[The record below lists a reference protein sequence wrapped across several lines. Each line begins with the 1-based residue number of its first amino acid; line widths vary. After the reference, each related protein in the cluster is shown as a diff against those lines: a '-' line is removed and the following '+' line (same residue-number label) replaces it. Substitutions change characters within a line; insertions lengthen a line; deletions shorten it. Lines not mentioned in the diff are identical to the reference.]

1 MTNMTQEILNYL
13 AERYLVGDISIEE
26 LAIENGM
33 SKSTLVGYFNRK
45 KAIKLPLELQW
56 QVDKVKE
63 KRWME
68 SKATYGNK
76 GNFSLTNE
84 EIVAAA
90 KAFVSGDYLA
100 LRDIAAF
107 YGVAPATIYN
117 LFSKEMLGEELY
129 NEVKLKYEENVLNG
143 RFNKVI

>member
-1 MTNMTQEILNYL
+1 MTNMTQEILDYL
-13 AERYLVGDISIEE
+13 AKRYLVGDISIEE

-45 KAIKLPLELQW
+45 KVIKLPLELQW

-63 KRWME
+63 KRWIE

-84 EIVAAA
+84 EIIVAA
-90 KAFVSGDYLA
+90 KAFVSGDDLA

-117 LFSKEMLGEELY
+117 LFIKEILGEELY
-129 NEVKLKYEENVLNG
+129 NEVKLKYERDVLNG
-143 RFNKVI
+143 RFKRVI